1 MMGSGP
7 VQRPNARIGEFYHWC
22 CHASGQGDFLTLRD
36 CRASAIDN
44 DSMLFNLRGP
54 VFFVALLGAS
64 GCLFADG
71 QPPNADQFP
80 STLLQSPG
88 TSVALSVDRWDT
100 WLSEL
105 TLKSTRQLMP
115 LSRASADPRPTFI
128 SAGHISGRS
137 DVETLAQG
145 NVELRRTGN
154 TLTCDALTY
163 WQNEDQVEAV
173 GNVRLTQNDDLIV
186 GPRLRLRLEDNVGFF
201 DEPQYTIRRAAAAK
215 SGGKPGQ
222 LTTGS
227 GRARRIDFEGED
239 RYRLTDASYST
250 CPAGDM
256 AWYAR
261 AGSINLDYGREAGE
275 ARDAT
280 LVFKDVPILYAPWIG
295 FSLNNQRKSGLLS
308 PTFGTTSK
316 GGIEMTVPL
325 FWNIAPDMDMTISPR
340 AMAKRGVQWNGEFR
354 YLDQNYNGTSRLEY
368 LPDDQI
374 AHRSRSSM
382 SLIHAQNFGGGFA
395 GNLNLNNVSDDTYF
409 SDLSSRLTN
418 VAQNNLLRQGGL
430 SYTSSWWNVSLI
442 AQRFQTLQDPE
453 LPPVGVPYHR
463 LPQLS
468 LNALRADLPFGS
480 AFNFNGEFV
489 NFSHPTLPLARRA
502 TMYPQFWLPL
512 QTAAFYITPKFG
524 LHLTHYALERQPAGT
539 PDLLTRK
546 VPTYSVDS
554 GVFLERNIEWIGQNL
569 TQTLEPRFYY
579 LFVPSRDQRLIP
591 VFDTGLADFNFAQIF
606 SDNRY
611 VGNDRIADA
620 NQATI
625 ALTSRLIDPLTG
637 SELLRGVVGQRHYFK
652 LQEVSLP
659 GENVRSSKTP
669 DLLAAVSGKVWPSF
683 YLDSGWQ
690 YNPREHKTNRLTLA
704 GRYQPELGKVISAGY
719 RYNRDLLNPTAPV
732 NQISQI
738 DVTGQW
744 PLSGGWSGV
753 GRYNYSLDEN
763 RIIEAIGGLEYNA
776 GCWATRFVVQRIA
789 TAAGSSNSAFFVQL
803 ELNGFSNI
811 GSNPLDML
819 KRNIPGYGR
828 INQPVGDPVFAAD

>member
-1 MMGSGP
+1 
-7 VQRPNARIGEFYHWC
+7 
-22 CHASGQGDFLTLRD
+22 
-36 CRASAIDN
+36 
-44 DSMLFNLRGP
+44 MLFNLRGP
-54 VFFVALLGAS
+54 VILVALLGAS
-64 GCLFADG
+64 GGVFAEG
-71 QPPNADQFP
+71 QPPRADRFP
-80 STLLQSPG
+80 PDPARRLGAPG
-88 TSVALSVDRWDT
+88 GFAADRWDT
-100 WLSEL
+100 LLAEL

-115 LSRASADPRPTFI
+115 LARDSVDPRPTFV
-128 SAGHISGRS
+128 SAGHISGRNE
-137 DVETLAQG
+137 VETLARG
-145 NVELRRTGN
+145 NVELRRIGS
-154 TLTCDALTY
+154 TLTCDVLTY
-163 WQNEDQVEAV
+163 RQDEDQVEAV
-173 GNVRLTQNDDLIV
+173 GNVRLTQNDDVIV
-186 GPRLRLRLEDNVGFF
+186 GPRLQLRLEDNVGFF
-201 DEPQYTIRRAAAAK
+201 DEPQYSIKRAASAK
-215 SGGKPGQ
+215 TGGFQGQ

-239 RYRLTDASYST
+239 QYRLTEASYST
-250 CPAGDM
+250 CAPGDL

-261 AGSINLDYGREAGE
+261 ASSMSLDYTRETGE

-280 LVFKDVPILYAPWIG
+280 LVFKDVPILYAPWLG

-316 GGIEMTVPL
+316 GGIELTVPY

-354 YLDQNYNGTSRLEY
+354 YLDQNYNGMSRLEY
-368 LPDDQI
+368 LPDDLI

-382 SLIHAQNFGGGFA
+382 SLVHAQNFGGGFA
-395 GNLNLNNVSDDTYF
+395 GNLNLNNVSDDSYF
-409 SDLSSRLTN
+409 SDLSSRIAN
-418 VAQNNLLRQGGL
+418 IAQNNLLRQGVL
-430 SYTSSWWNVSLI
+430 SYTSSWWNLSLI

-480 AFNFNGEFV
+480 VFNFNGEFV

-502 TMYPQFWLPL
+502 TLFPQFWLPL
-512 QTAAFYITPKFG
+512 QTAAFYITPKVG
-524 LHLTHYALERQPAGT
+524 LHLSHYALERQAAGT

-554 GVFLERNIEWIGQNL
+554 GMFFERNLDWSGQSL

-579 LFVPSRDQRLIP
+579 LYVPSRDQHLIP

-637 SELLRGVVGQRHYFK
+637 SELLRGMVGQRYYFRV
-652 LQEVSLP
+652 QDVSLP
-659 GENVRSSKTP
+659 GENVRTSKSA
-669 DLLAAVSGKVWPSF
+669 DLLAAVSGKVSPTF

-690 YNPREHKTNRLTLA
+690 YNPAEHKTNRLTLA
-704 GRYQPELGKVISAGY
+704 GRYQPEPGKVISAGY
-719 RYNRDLLNPTAPV
+719 RYNRDLLNPTAPI

-753 GRYNYSLDEN
+753 GRYNYSLNEN

-789 TAAGSSNSAFFVQL
+789 TAAGNSNSAFFVQL

-828 INQPVGDPVFAAD
+828 INQPVADPVFAAN

>member
-1 MMGSGP
+1 MLGSRP
-7 VQRPNARIGEFYHWC
+7 VQRPNARIAKFYHWC
-22 CHASGQGDFLTLRD
+22 CHASGQRDFLSLPDRQ
-36 CRASAIDN
+36 ASAIDN
-44 DSMLFNLRGP
+44 HSMLFNLRGP
-54 VFFVALLGAS
+54 VFFVAMLGAS
-64 GCLFADG
+64 GSLFADG
-71 QPPNADQFP
+71 QTRYGGLFPPDLPQR
-80 STLLQSPG
+80 PG
-88 TSVALSVDRWDT
+88 ISGGSSVDRWDT
-100 WLSEL
+100 LLADL
-105 TLKSTRQLMP
+105 TLKSTRQMMP
-115 LSRASADPRPTFI
+115 HSRDSEDPRPTFI
-128 SAGHISGRS
+128 SAGHISGRN
-137 DVETLAQG
+137 DVETRAQG
-145 NVELRRTGN
+145 NVELRRIGS
-154 TLTCDALTY
+154 TLTCDVLTY

-201 DEPQYTIRRAAAAK
+201 EEPQYSIRRAASAK
-215 SGGKPGQ
+215 TGGFQRQ

-239 RYRLTDASYST
+239 QYRLTEASYST
-250 CPAGDM
+250 CAPGNL

-316 GGIEMTVPL
+316 GGIEMTMPY

-354 YLDQNYNGTSRLEY
+354 YLDQSYNGISRLEY
-368 LPDDQI
+368 LPDDLT

-395 GNLNLNNVSDDTYF
+395 GNLNLNNVSDDSYF
-409 SDLSSRLTN
+409 SDLSSRIAN
-418 VAQNNLLRQGGL
+418 IAQNNLLRQGGV
-430 SYTSSWWNVSLI
+430 SYTSSWWNLSLI

-468 LNALRADLPFGS
+468 LNALRADLPLGT

-502 TMYPQFWLPL
+502 TFFPQFWLPL

-554 GVFLERNIEWIGQNL
+554 GVFFERNVDWFGQNL

-579 LFVPSRDQRLIP
+579 LYVPSRDQRLIP

-637 SELLRGVVGQRHYFK
+637 SELLRGVVGQRYYFK
-652 LQEVSLP
+652 VQDVSLP
-659 GENVRSSKTP
+659 G
-669 DLLAAVSGKVWPSF
+669 
-683 YLDSGWQ
+683 
-690 YNPREHKTNRLTLA
+690 
-704 GRYQPELGKVISAGY
+704 
-719 RYNRDLLNPTAPV
+719 
-732 NQISQI
+732 
-738 DVTGQW
+738 
-744 PLSGGWSGV
+744 
-753 GRYNYSLDEN
+753 
-763 RIIEAIGGLEYNA
+763 
-776 GCWATRFVVQRIA
+776 
-789 TAAGSSNSAFFVQL
+789 
-803 ELNGFSNI
+803 
-811 GSNPLDML
+811 
-819 KRNIPGYGR
+819 
-828 INQPVGDPVFAAD
+828 